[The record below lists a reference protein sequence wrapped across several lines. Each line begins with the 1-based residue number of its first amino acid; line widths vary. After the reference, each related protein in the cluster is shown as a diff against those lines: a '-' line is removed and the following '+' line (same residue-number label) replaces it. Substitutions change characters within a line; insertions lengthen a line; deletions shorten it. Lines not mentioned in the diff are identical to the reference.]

1 MRPWDDDL
9 EKPVTSDV
17 SITRF
22 TREDEA
28 DAVSILVEKLPPS
41 EREGA
46 YEGRLARWRWQYYDN
61 PNNPDGKPLIWVAR
75 VDGRFGGMV
84 ATVPVKLRTPR
95 GFTVGM
101 WGVDFI
107 VDSRMRGLGIGR
119 KLLEAWNSYPGVG
132 FVLGWSP
139 VSFRVA
145 TGVGFRV
152 IWGFTNATLVL
163 SRRCFGAE
171 LVKARR
177 RRDLLRLA
185 RVFLRGIPGGGR
197 GSMPVDIGDAI
208 PDCADELWR
217 QVAASYSFCVER
229 DQPYLDWRFVS
240 HPGHRYHFVR
250 AGGSGIPAGIAVCRV
265 TDQSPALGIISD
277 LIVDPGRRDVLLTL
291 LDSTVGFLRSKG
303 AYAVSVDLPP
313 ALAPQVL
320 EHYPCSLAQ
329 PLGMIV
335 RSDDKDAEEAG
346 IFSHGRWYISRS
358 DADQDY

>member
-1 MRPWDDDL
+1 MAS
-9 EKPVTSDV
+9 EVT
-17 SITRF
+17 ITRF
-22 TREDEA
+22 THEDEA
-28 DAVSILVEKLPPS
+28 DAVRMLVDKLPPS

-46 YEGRLARWRWQYYDN
+46 HERRLARWRWQYYDN

-75 VDGRFGGMV
+75 VDGSFGGMV
-84 ATVPVKLRTPR
+84 ATVPVSLRTPK
-95 GFTVGM
+95 GLLLGM

-107 VDSRMRGLGIGR
+107 VDTKMRGFGIGR
-119 KLLEAWNSYPGVG
+119 KLLAAWNSHPGVG

-163 SRRCFGAE
+163 SRCCFGMRLA
-171 LVKARR
+171 KAKR

-185 RVFLRGIPGGGR
+185 KVLLRGIPGTGE
-197 GSMPVDIGDAI
+197 GSLPVDITRDLPEGT
-208 PDCADELWR
+208 DELWG

-229 DQPYLDWRFVS
+229 DRSYLDWRFVS
-240 HPGHRYHFVR
+240 HPAHEYHFVR
-250 AGGSGIPAGIAVCRV
+250 AGGAGTPAGLAVCRLSDE
-265 TDQSPALGIISD
+265 TPPLGIISD
-277 LIVDPGRRDVLLTL
+277 LIVDPGRQDVLVTL
-291 LDSTVGFLRSKG
+291 LDATVEFLRLKG

-320 EHYPCSLAQ
+320 QRYPCSLAQ